1 MSSFFDELLS
11 YADSQKASIVFDNAT
26 GRNTF
31 LGELPATPDDCIAL
45 IGLVGTTLNAARD
58 VPGLQFPRFQ
68 IITRSKDFETAASL
82 LQDVREALH
91 GLIGHDLTD
100 YRVLRCHAEQD
111 GGPLGQDE
119 QGRYEFGINMIA
131 EYHATA

>member
-1 MSSFFDELLS
+1 MTSFFDELLS
-11 YADSQKASIVFDNAT
+11 YLDTQASSIVFDNAT

-31 LGELPATPDDCIAL
+31 LGELPASPDTCVAL
-45 IGLVGTTLNAARD
+45 LGLVGTTVNAARD

-68 IITRSKDFETAASL
+68 IITRSKDFETASTL
-82 LQDVREALH
+82 LQDVRSALH

-131 EYHATA
+131 EYHAT